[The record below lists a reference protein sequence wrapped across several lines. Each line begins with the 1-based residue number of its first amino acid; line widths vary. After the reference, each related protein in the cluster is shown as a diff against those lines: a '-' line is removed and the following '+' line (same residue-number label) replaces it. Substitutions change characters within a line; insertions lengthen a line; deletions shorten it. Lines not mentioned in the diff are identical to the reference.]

1 MKFLRYPILFG
12 FLVMMGLSVGCAG
25 GPHSPTVG
33 EHVDDSLITTKV
45 KATLLRDSEV
55 DGLDIHVK
63 TYKGHVLLSG
73 FVNQHDQIKRAEEL
87 AREIEGVTSVTNN
100 LVIKSR
106 S

>member
-1 MKFLRYPILFG
+1 MKFLQYPMFLA
-12 FLVMMGLSVGCAG
+12 FLVLMGFSVGCAG
-25 GPHSPTVG
+25 GPHSPSVG

-63 TYKGHVLLSG
+63 TYKGQVLLSG
-73 FVNQHDQIKRAEEL
+73 FVNKHDQVKRAEQL
-87 AREIEGVTSVTNN
+87 AREVEGVTSVTNN